1 MSAHSRPNRKSTP
14 GRASTPGS
22 PQQSQP
28 EPPRVP
34 PTAQEQEWVTL
45 GRVVAPF
52 GVRGDLKI
60 FPQTDIPNRFAQ
72 VEEIYLGP
80 QHLAYRIVSVRPYKG
95 ELLLL
100 HLLGIESANQA
111 EELTGLTLEIPLER
125 IAPLPPDQYYVHDL
139 LGLRVETPGGQV
151 LGVLK
156 DILTTAG
163 NDVYVVQEQITHR
176 EVLVPAVKEMVKR
189 IDLAARLL
197 ILDPIPG
204 LFDER
209 FEEVR

>member
-1 MSAHSRPNRKSTP
+1 MPRRTSRS
-14 GRASTPGS
+14 GS
-22 PQQSQP
+22 HPSSQP
-28 EPPRVP
+28 EPPDVP
-34 PTAQEQEWVTL
+34 PTAEEEEQEREQEWVTL

-72 VEEIYLGP
+72 VETIYLGP
-80 QHLAYRIVSVRPYKG
+80 QHLSYRIVSVRPYKG
-95 ELLLL
+95 TLLLL
-100 HLLGIESANQA
+100 HLKGIESANQA
-111 EELTGLTLEIPLER
+111 EELIGLALEIPLER

-151 LGVLK
+151 LGVIK